1 MMSVADALLELAAA
15 QRKLVALLQAE
26 YYCDDLELPDSAF
39 GWDEQRIRAYYEA
52 GGNVHEPQE
61 EVMPVPPRAPSGAA
75 ARPAIVCFGDG
86 CVQLASHMLT
96 AESVKHEKAPP
107 LVSELLA
114 SEGPA
119 MPIAEQGPG
128 WLALLA
134 RDYAWR
140 GCADVVNRGLSGYT
154 TRMFLADLPATLAS
168 LPADVLVVVL
178 QFGSADL
185 SAEGPL
191 HVPVGEFAT
200 NLEAIVSGFRSAL
213 PAAKIV
219 VMTPPAVVD
228 SKWVETKRASGGP
241 PGPLSLSLSGLKP
254 YVTAAIKVAK
264 AQGSGCSLVDLHS
277 GMMSRLMQFNDAL
290 GPTGRHLSQKGNN
303 FCYRM
308 LKEHLSDDLKIG
320 PRSLTPHRPAAHVAA
335 YPDGTDND
343 AKLRKKPR

>member
-140 GCADVVNRGLSGYT
+140 GCADVVNRGLSGCT

-200 NLEAIVSGFRSAL
+200 NLESIVSGFRSGL

-219 VMTPPAVVD
+219 AMTPPAVVD

-241 PGPLSLSLSGLKP
+241 PGPVSGLKP